1 MSERGQCSQL
11 LLACPRFVRGFFCP
25 FAGEIQDPAGFWRGA
40 RGSFSPFL
48 AEIALNRF
56 DCKTILMVFVS
67 FKNYSHTV
75 LERAQ
80 GPVQLAR
87 TKGQRVCPPQGLDR
101 GCSAGDSE
109 GTFPAHPGRY
119 QVLAERG
126 PRLRPLT
133 LGADRQHQSGLPVL
147 LVTVGFHFNSMKA
160 ASLLWTKSEFDPAV
174 AGLGVCKE
182 PRLGWGETALTSEVS

>member
-25 FAGEIQDPAGFWRGA
+25 FAGEIQSPAGFWRGA

-48 AEIALNRF
+48 TKIAPNRF

-87 TKGQRVCPPQGLDR
+87 TKGQRVCPRRAWTRAAALGTARGHSQLTRAGTRCWQNGDPGLDP
-101 GCSAGDSE
+101 SPWVQTS
-109 GTFPAHPGRY
+109 
-119 QVLAERG
+119 
-126 PRLRPLT
+126 
-133 LGADRQHQSGLPVL
+133 SI
-147 LVTVGFHFNSMKA
+147 
-160 ASLLWTKSEFDPAV
+160 SLDCPCCW
-174 AGLGVCKE
+174 
-182 PRLGWGETALTSEVS
+182 